1 MKAIITALVF
11 MLVLPCYCYPASL
24 DEEMEDIMYLYGEED
39 YDFETD
45 QTDLCRRWEALL
57 IIGFVGILRDCI
69 LFPKPDS
76 CSLNQLAVMIGFY
89 DYYVTCLPREPAP

>member
-1 MKAIITALVF
+1 MKVIITALVL

-24 DEEMEDIMYLYGEED
+24 EEDIDGIMYLYDEEE
-39 YDFETD
+39 YDFEVD

-89 DYYVTCLPREPAP
+89 DYYVRCLPREPVP